1 MTRRAALVERTF
13 EYHTAEGLRQV
24 RLTLSVPKPDR
35 ARRAGWR
42 CRVRIAG
49 LDRGV
54 DQYAYGV
61 DGVQAL
67 VLALEMARVILRTTP
82 LPDGARLT
90 WLDDDDLGIPAMLP
104 GAPAA

>member
-42 CRVRIAG
+42 CRVRVTG

-54 DQYAYGV
+54 DTYAYGE
-61 DGVQAL
+61 DGMQAL
-67 VLALEMARVILRTTP
+67 VLALEMARVILRTAP
-82 LPDGARLT
+82 RPDGARLT
-90 WLDDDDLGIPAMLP
+90 WLDDEDLGIPTMLP
-104 GAPAA
+104 GPPAA